1 MEQRFIAEAVFGRH
15 AGLLGRALDGVDRQQ
30 LFRAVQAGLANEDGR
45 CRSTIAGIYRRLP
58 SEDIEPLLPAILAAV
73 VEPAP
78 SGEMFAD
85 GVRLEGLRVL
95 AAHHV
100 EEGIRAC
107 ADYLRDQNPWA
118 SQNRTP
124 EILAILTSYGAH
136 AAVVLPDLRA
146 LAADYADGEP
156 DFPGKLSQ
164 QKAAAVREAIGTIE
178 ASTERPELRRL
189 RR

>member
-1 MEQRFIAEAVFGRH
+1 
-15 AGLLGRALDGVDRQQ
+15 
-30 LFRAVQAGLANEDGR
+30 
-45 CRSTIAGIYRRLP
+45 
-58 SEDIEPLLPAILAAV
+58 
-73 VEPAP
+73 
-78 SGEMFAD
+78 
-85 GVRLEGLRVL
+85 LRVL